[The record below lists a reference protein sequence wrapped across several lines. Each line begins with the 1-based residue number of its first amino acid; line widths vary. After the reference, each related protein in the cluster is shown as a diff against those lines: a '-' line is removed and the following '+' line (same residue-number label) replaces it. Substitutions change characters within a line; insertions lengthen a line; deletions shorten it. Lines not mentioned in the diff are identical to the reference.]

1 MILTIYLYIHI
12 ENKFGIKYS
21 DGDLGVDCLERNCL
35 LFLPA
40 AFVFVMVTVYF
51 ELSIY

>member
-1 MILTIYLYIHI
+1 MHGRASEYT
-12 ENKFGIKYS
+12 YS
-21 DGDLGVDCLERNCL
+21 DGSDLGVDCLERNFL
-35 LFLPA
+35 LFLPV